1 MAIRQHKQMA
11 ETGRVPDEASDFGIP
26 SLAQVNGGRESPD
39 RARAGAVLDDGAR
52 GCAPPLSRGG
62 GRMPASAE
70 PDHGPHRAGRRDG
83 LTR

>member
-11 ETGRVPDEASDFGIP
+11 ETGRVADEASDFGISP
-26 SLAQVNGGRESPD
+26 LAQVNGGRESPD
-39 RARAGAVLDDGAR
+39 RARVGAVLDDGAR
-52 GCAPPLSRGG
+52 GCAPPVPRGG
-62 GRMPASAE
+62 GRMPAPAE